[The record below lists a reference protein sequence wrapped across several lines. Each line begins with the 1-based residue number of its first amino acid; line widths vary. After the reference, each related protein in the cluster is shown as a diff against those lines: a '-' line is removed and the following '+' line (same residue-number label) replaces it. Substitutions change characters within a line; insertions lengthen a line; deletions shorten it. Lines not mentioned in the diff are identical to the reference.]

1 MTGIKDGF
9 PAVFQ
14 QSGMMFKNGRYTFLK
29 KEDIFH
35 IFFFIYANGSAPEE
49 GVLMRD
55 NDSVTFHWL
64 PIAELDGVE
73 IYPTF
78 LKTELPNLS
87 DYPKHFIRRD

>member
-1 MTGIKDGF
+1 
-9 PAVFQ
+9 
-14 QSGMMFKNGRYTFLK
+14 
-29 KEDIFH
+29 
-35 IFFFIYANGSAPEE
+35 
-49 GVLMRD
+49 MRD